1 MSAAQAASCEQL
13 CLLRPISSSPTLV
26 CRASDVIPSRCTI
39 INCLFIRQVR
49 AQAAPT
55 CRKKRLFA
63 TQSLTDLLRK
73 EGVDA
78 ASLTQDAQ
86 GNPSQLSSLLGL
98 EVFDDVE
105 YDSRRPEEWAPPA
118 GQADA
123 PPSPAQVLVVDQEG
137 RGSWELAKVLAWDP
151 NTAEYRAQLDS
162 ERVLFASC
170 HEGTSVWSLI
180 YYEPACIL
188 PNFLCCLIRTVLG
201 CSHGNAML
209 TSGERLIYDL
219 LVPVS
224 GHAEHAWDWL
234 SQNSAAS

>member
-1 MSAAQAASCEQL
+1 M
-13 CLLRPISSSPTLV
+13 
-26 CRASDVIPSRCTI
+26 
-39 INCLFIRQVR
+39 
-49 AQAAPT
+49 
-55 CRKKRLFA
+55 
-63 TQSLTDLLRK
+63 
-73 EGVDA
+73 DA

-162 ERVLFASC
+162 ERLLFASC
-170 HEGTSVWSLI
+170 HKAPLFG
-180 YYEPACIL
+180 A
-188 PNFLCCLIRTVLG
+188 
-201 CSHGNAML
+201 
-209 TSGERLIYDL
+209 
-219 LVPVS
+219 
-224 GHAEHAWDWL
+224 
-234 SQNSAAS
+234 